1 MELVSEIYGRTF
13 TATRDNKLCFSVS
26 VTDLVV
32 AYKSQ
37 IKENETL
44 QATVKSL
51 RAACKK
57 SKKQTAGPSSSHS
70 QSEEEGSTN
79 ETEDDSEVQ
88 SYYEYSVLRD
98 TMLEMY

>member
-1 MELVSEIYGRTF
+1 M
-13 TATRDNKLCFSVS
+13 
-26 VTDLVV
+26 

-51 RAACKK
+51 RAA
-57 SKKQTAGPSSSHS
+57 SKRSMKQTTGPSSS

-79 ETEDDSEVQ
+79 EAEDDSEVLKMQ
-88 SYYEYSVLRD
+88 
-98 TMLEMY
+98 